1 MAISQFSMSA
11 EPLQKIMPDFI
22 TIFHDTYWWDACLE
36 NRIQHK
42 LQKTWI
48 VLWNHVIPMQT
59 NHRSRTDD
67 ARLFLMIDFLQKN
80 YQKKFILDA
89 LCDHVNLSRSAC
101 CRYFKKMMNMSV
113 SDYILEYRMSQAL
126 FLLDHSGL
134 SITDI
139 AFQCG
144 FASTSYFIARF
155 KEKMGVTPREYK
167 LR

>member
-22 TIFHDTYWWDACLE
+22 TIFHDTYWGDACLE

-42 LQKTWI
+42 LPKTWI

-67 ARLFLMIDFLQKN
+67 AR
-80 YQKKFILDA
+80 
-89 LCDHVNLSRSAC
+89 
-101 CRYFKKMMNMSV
+101 
-113 SDYILEYRMSQAL
+113 L

>member
-22 TIFHDTYWWDACLE
+22 TIFHDTYWGDACLE

-48 VLWNHVIPMQT
+48 VLWNHV
-59 NHRSRTDD
+59 
-67 ARLFLMIDFLQKN
+67 
-80 YQKKFILDA
+80 
-89 LCDHVNLSRSAC
+89 
-101 CRYFKKMMNMSV
+101 
-113 SDYILEYRMSQAL
+113 RMSQAL

>member
-1 MAISQFSMSA
+1 
-11 EPLQKIMPDFI
+11 
-22 TIFHDTYWWDACLE
+22 
-36 NRIQHK
+36 
-42 LQKTWI
+42 
-48 VLWNHVIPMQT
+48 MQT
-59 NHRSRTDD
+59 NHRSGTDD
-67 ARLFLMIDFLQKN
+67 AR
-80 YQKKFILDA
+80 
-89 LCDHVNLSRSAC
+89 
-101 CRYFKKMMNMSV
+101 
-113 SDYILEYRMSQAL
+113 L

>member
-1 MAISQFSMSA
+1 MILIGGMPVSKTGFS
-11 EPLQKIMPDFI
+11 IN
-22 TIFHDTYWWDACLE
+22 C
-36 NRIQHK
+36 
-42 LQKTWI
+42 
-48 VLWNHVIPMQT
+48 
-59 NHRSRTDD
+59 
-67 ARLFLMIDFLQKN
+67 
-80 YQKKFILDA
+80 KK
-89 LCDHVNLSRSAC
+89 HGSC

>member
-1 MAISQFSMSA
+1 
-11 EPLQKIMPDFI
+11 
-22 TIFHDTYWWDACLE
+22 
-36 NRIQHK
+36 
-42 LQKTWI
+42 
-48 VLWNHVIPMQT
+48 
-59 NHRSRTDD
+59 
-67 ARLFLMIDFLQKN
+67 
-80 YQKKFILDA
+80 
-89 LCDHVNLSRSAC
+89 
-101 CRYFKKMMNMSV
+101 MMNMSV